1 MNKKS
6 SGVAKS
12 TPSNLSESNVSEV
25 KYHML
30 GFYKFYF
37 IQHNELVRG
46 RGIHLATHILNFK
59 NSVELK
65 VKTWFTLSSY
75 VYEKMKLM
83 LFQ

>member
-37 IQHNELVRG
+37 IQHNELVK
-46 RGIHLATHILNFK
+46 LNLTK
-59 NSVELK
+59 
-65 VKTWFTLSSY
+65 
-75 VYEKMKLM
+75 KL
-83 LFQ
+83 